1 MAKKYRTNKIDAM
14 LTFIAVLLGVV
25 SLVMLFVPNILIKDS
40 ETSYTGFQIVFGYVH
55 SYKNFMNQTVSTQ
68 VLTFSFMNL
77 LTYVLVAVGIV
88 FTVLSYISK
97 GNKLAKLIATLSYL
111 VAGVLFFFIIGFTMP
126 VPVTVDIPGF
136 ASASLA
142 TQEEIR
148 ATYMLGAGAIVS
160 GVCSIIAVLV
170 NAYKL
175 FK

>member
-55 SYKNFMNQTVSTQ
+55 SYKILQQTVNTQ
-68 VLTFSFMNL
+68 VLTFSFMNF

-136 ASASLA
+136 ISASLA

-160 GVCSIIAVLV
+160 GVCSIISGLLS
-170 NAYKL
+170 AYKL